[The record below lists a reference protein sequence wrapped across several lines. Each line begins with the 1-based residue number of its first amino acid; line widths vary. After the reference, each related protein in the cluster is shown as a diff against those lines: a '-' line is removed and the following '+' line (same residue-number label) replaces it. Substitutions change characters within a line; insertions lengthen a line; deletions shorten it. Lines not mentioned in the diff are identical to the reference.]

1 MEVAL
6 SQALGTLVAGYG
18 PSGLIIFFLLAANI
32 WLFKRYDAQ
41 VLELRSLLEKV
52 ITITQQQTTSREAH
66 TDAIQKLLETLR
78 EINDI
83 YPRRRR
89 GDP

>member
-1 MEVAL
+1 METAL
-6 SQALGTLVAGYG
+6 ATAFATIVTDYG
-18 PSGLIIFFLLAANI
+18 ASGLVIFFLLCANI
-32 WLFKRYDAQ
+32 WLFRRYDSQ
-41 VLELRSLLEKV
+41 VLETRNLLEKV
-52 ITITQQQTTSREAH
+52 ITVTQQQTVSREAH
-66 TDAIQKLLETLR
+66 TDAIHKFLEALR